1 MSSDSQHLTNELQ
14 STAIAF
20 EDYLM
25 TSDVVWDQTIGTNE
39 VLEFKAKYLLKC
51 MKQPDPIRPC
61 HMFGVNR
68 SSLLG
73 CASTVITYL
82 VVLLQFKTTELFA

>member
-1 MSSDSQHLTNELQ
+1 MSSDSQHLTNTIKC
-14 STAIAF
+14 TAIAF

-25 TSDVVWDQTIGTNE
+25 TSDEVWDQTIETNE

-68 SSLLG
+68 SSLLA
-73 CASTVITYL
+73 CASTVITYM
-82 VVLLQFKTTELFA
+82 VVMLQFKTSELSV